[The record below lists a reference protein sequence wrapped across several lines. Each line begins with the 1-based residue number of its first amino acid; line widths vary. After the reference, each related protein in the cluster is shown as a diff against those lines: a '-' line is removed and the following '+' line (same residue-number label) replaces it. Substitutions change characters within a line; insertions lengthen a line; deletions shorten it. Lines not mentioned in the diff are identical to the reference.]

1 MKKTKLFITASLLA
15 ASVLPLSAQNY
26 KEVTNETPGQLE
38 TLLSRDWSN
47 LDSLVVKGKIN
58 AEDIFTINEYAENL
72 RWHIINLSDAD
83 IDGKVIPK
91 GGLAFNHYINRVILP
106 DDIRQLEEG
115 AFCYTQMM
123 KTVNIPSSL
132 EVLSKFAFG
141 QCLALEGTMSIPDG
155 VTEIGEEC
163 FIGCFQVSH
172 YDMPANLESIGSM
185 AFMGNF
191 GIAEI
196 ELPSTLRSI
205 GGSAFR
211 DCGNLASVSVPGGVE
226 YLGDYCFEN
235 CDKLESVSLHPGLR
249 VIGAG
254 AFIKTALETVTLPSS
269 VEAIMF
275 DAFKEIPQL
284 KAVYSMA
291 AVPPVLE
298 SNPAENQFTNPFGE
312 SVSGC
317 TLYVPEGCGD
327 AYRSAV
333 GWSDFGKI
341 VETSD
346 FPYSVEDAAGDAAS
360 VTGGTG
366 VISVS
371 GVNACQVV
379 VYTADGRQVACRSV
393 DGAAEIN
400 VPAGIYAVTA
410 GGRAYKVI
418 VR

>member
-1 MKKTKLFITASLLA
+1 MRHIFTTLLLA

-72 RWHIINLSDAD
+72 RWHIINLSEAD
-83 IDGKVIPK
+83 IEGKSIPRY
-91 GGLAFNHYINRVILP
+91 GLGYNHYINRVILP

-115 AFCYTQMM
+115 AFGYTQMM
-123 KTVNIPSSL
+123 KTVNIPASL
-132 EVLSKFAFG
+132 EVLSNFAFG

-155 VTEIGEEC
+155 VTEIGEGC
-163 FIGCFQVSH
+163 FIGCFQVSN
-172 YDMPANLESIGSM
+172 YDMPAHLESIGSM

-196 ELPSTLRSI
+196 ELPSTLRFI
-205 GGSAFR
+205 GGSAFE
-211 DCGNLASVSVPGGVE
+211 DCSSLASVSVPGGVE
-226 YLGDYCFEN
+226 YLGDYCFKN
-235 CDKLESVSLHPGLR
+235 CYKLESVSLHPGLR

-269 VEAIMF
+269 VEAIKF
-275 DAFKEIPQL
+275 DAFKEVPQL
-284 KAVYSMA
+284 KTVYSMA

-312 SVSGC
+312 AVTGC

-346 FPYSVEDAAGDAAS
+346 FPYAVEDAAGDAAS
-360 VTGGTG
+360 VIGGAG
-366 VISVS
+366 VISVC

-393 DGAAEIN
+393 DGAAEIT